1 MIQNLLHKANTG
13 LRHQFVAIQAY
24 LRKQEQCQINNLD
37 LHLKQLEKEK
47 QTKPKVSRRKEII
60 KNRVEIKEIEMKKTV
75 ETIKEIKSWFLCKDT
90 QKW

>member
-1 MIQNLLHKANTG
+1 MI
-13 LRHQFVAIQAY
+13 HQTKRTSKRGVYSNNILPQEI
-24 LRKQEQCQINNLD
+24 RKILINNLT
-37 LHLKQLEKEK
+37 LHLQQLKKEK